1 MIYFVICYERHESYE
16 SYESYERHE
25 RWVKP
30 SLVETD
36 VCVWGTIDMSL
47 SLILSPELLLLLD
60 GDDGVDEGITLFGSR
75 FKILH
80 LVQEYANI
88 DVFGNETIK

>member
-1 MIYFVICYERHESYE
+1 
-16 SYESYERHE
+16 
-25 RWVKP
+25 
-30 SLVETD
+30 
-36 VCVWGTIDMSL
+36 MSL